1 MSNKE
6 IENKVIE
13 KLQNFKPEDYWS
25 YLWDNRLVGS
35 QGPLTRDYL
44 RSKSIITAKG
54 QKFAESHFENEDSD
68 VDDALRHNFYVEVLH
83 YWAKEAIKAAKEGNE
98 DYDYLMEIEDEEE
111 RFQEALS
118 CEAEDMNY
126 YALSSLL
133 AHLYDDVTLEK
144 VGLEEFL
151 KLKYN

>member
-13 KLQNFKPEDYWS
+13 KLQNFKPQDYWS

-35 QGPLTRDYL
+35 QGPWTRDYL

-68 VDDALRHNFYVEVLH
+68 VDDTLRHTFYLEVLH
-83 YWAKEAIKAAKEGNE
+83 YWAEEAIKAAKEGDE
-98 DYDYLMEIEDEEE
+98 HYDYLMEIEDEEE

-118 CEAEDMNY
+118 SEAEDMNY

>member
-25 YLWDNRLVGS
+25 YLWDNKLICS
-35 QGPLTRDYL
+35 QGPWTLDHL
-44 RSKSIITAKG
+44 RQYGKITAKA
-54 QKFAESHFENEDSD
+54 QQFAETHFENDDSS
-68 VDDALRHNFYVEVLH
+68 VDDMLRHNFYIAVLH
-83 YWAKEAIKAAKEGNE
+83 YWADEALKAAKEGNE

-111 RFQEALS
+111 RFEEAMA
-118 CEAEDMNY
+118 AESEDINY
-126 YALSSLL
+126 SALGSLL
-133 AHLYDDVTLEK
+133 AYLYDDVTLEE